1 MKFHPSWLMTRGL
14 GAILASGLVFAVAA
28 VGPMP
33 ARGATP
39 FKVAMLFS
47 APVAGNS
54 WDGNGYKGLQEI
66 RTALHAK
73 IAYTES
79 VQLADIQQTL
89 RNYASQGYDL
99 IFGNG
104 FEYGQPM
111 SQVAPQFP
119 KVKFVAITGA
129 SATPPNLQEP
139 QFAENQAGYLAGV
152 VAGLMTKTNKIG
164 CVGGQQLPFVVS
176 QLEALK
182 LGVKYV
188 NKRASVRVT
197 YTGSFTDVAKAKQAS
212 SALVDTGVDV
222 LCQKDDNG
230 GPAII
235 GVAKSRHIWA
245 IGDSE
250 DQNNLAP
257 RTVLTSAVIHS
268 PAVILAIARQV
279 MNGTFKS
286 GKPYYGVKQH
296 AAGLSSYHGLV
307 PANVARRVAQVQR
320 LIAQGK
326 IQVPLITKPTTP

>member
-1 MKFHPSWLMTRGL
+1 MFHRSWKKSRVLGL
-14 GAILASGLVFAVAA
+14 VLASCLVFAVGA
-28 VGPMP
+28 VGPTQVH
-33 ARGATP
+33 GATQL
-39 FKVAMLFS
+39 KVAMLFS
-47 APVAGNS
+47 APVTGNS
-54 WDGNGYKGLQEI
+54 WDGNGYRGLQSI
-66 RTALHAK
+66 KQIVHAK
-73 IAYTES
+73 VAYTES
-79 VQLADIQQTL
+79 VQLADIQQAL
-89 RNYASQGYDL
+89 RNYATQGYDL

-111 SQVAPQFP
+111 SQIASRYP

-129 SATPPNLQEP
+129 SSTPSNLQEP

-176 QLEALK
+176 QLEGFK

-188 NKRASVRVT
+188 NKRASVHVT
-197 YTGSFTDVAKAKQAS
+197 YTGSFTDVAKAKQAAT
-212 SALVDTGVDV
+212 ALVDTGIDV

-245 IGDSE
+245 IGDSQ

-257 RTVLTSAVIHS
+257 KIVLTSAVINS

-279 MNGTFKS
+279 ANGTFKS
-286 GKPYYGVKQH
+286 GKPYYGVQQH

-307 PANVARRVAQVQR
+307 PARVAKRVAQVET

-326 IQVPLITKPTTP
+326 IKVPLTTKPTNP

>member
-1 MKFHPSWLMTRGL
+1 MTFHRSWIMTRAVGL
-14 GAILASGLVFAVAA
+14 TLASCLVIAVGA
-28 VGPMP
+28 VGPTQV
-33 ARGATP
+33 RGATQL
-39 FKVAMLFS
+39 KVAMLFS
-47 APVAGNS
+47 APVTGNS
-54 WDGNGYKGLQEI
+54 WDGNGYRGLQSI
-66 RTALHAK
+66 KQKAHAK
-73 IAYTES
+73 VAYTES
-79 VQLADIQQTL
+79 VQLADIQQAL
-89 RNYASQGYDL
+89 RNYATQGYDL

-111 SQVAPQFP
+111 SQIASQFP

-129 SATPPNLQEP
+129 SATPSNLQEP
-139 QFAENQAGYLAGV
+139 QFAENQAGYLAGI
-152 VAGLMTKTNKIG
+152 VAGLMTKSNKIG

-176 QLEALK
+176 QLEGFK
-182 LGVKYV
+182 LGVKRV
-188 NKRASVRVT
+188 NKRASVHVT

-212 SALVDTGVDV
+212 TALVDTGVDV

-257 RTVLTSAVIHS
+257 KTVLTSAIIHS

-307 PANVARRVAQVQR
+307 PTQVAKRVTQVEN

-326 IQVPLITKPTTP
+326 INVPLITKPSNP

>member
-1 MKFHPSWLMTRGL
+1 M
-14 GAILASGLVFAVAA
+14 FAVGTL
-28 VGPMP
+28 GPP
-33 ARGATP
+33 HVRGATQL
-39 FKVAMLFS
+39 KVAMLFS
-47 APVAGNS
+47 APVTGNS
-54 WDGNGYKGLQEI
+54 WDGNGYRGLQSI
-66 RTALHAK
+66 KQNLHAK
-73 IAYTES
+73 VAYTES
-79 VQLADIQQTL
+79 VQLADISQAL
-89 RNYASQGYDL
+89 RSYATQGYDL

-129 SATPPNLQEP
+129 SSTPANLQEP

-152 VAGLMTKTNKIG
+152 VAGLMTKKNKIG

-176 QLEALK
+176 QLEGLK

-188 NKRASVRVT
+188 NKRASVHVT
-197 YTGSFTDVAKAKQAS
+197 YTGSFTDVAKAKQAAG
-212 SALVDTGVDV
+212 ALVDTGIDV

-250 DQNNLAP
+250 DQNKLAP
-257 RTVLTSAVIHS
+257 KVVLTSAVINS
-268 PAVILAIARQV
+268 PAVILAIGRQV
-279 MNGTFKS
+279 MNGTFKG

-296 AAGLSSYHGLV
+296 AAGLSPYHGLV
-307 PANVARRVAQVQR
+307 PAGVAKRVAQVAK

-326 IQVPLITKPTTP
+326 LTVPLITKPTNP